1 MEVEKSFDSRLG
13 VVEILKNSSRLSESP
28 TVWIA
33 LSLIIVYA
41 ALSVIGGSFLSLN
54 LRVAYPLVQDNSAVW
69 RGAFWMLF
77 TAMFLHADIVHLGG
91 NLIFLLIFGTSL
103 EEQTSRGRWFT
114 VYFTSGLVGNLFFL
128 LLGGDAAGLG
138 ASGAIWGLL
147 GAAGGL
153 RGLVGMMF
161 YAGMNLFAGGGFLAH
176 AGGLVAGLCF
186 RYLLIKRAH

>member
-1 MEVEKSFDSRLG
+1 MS
-13 VVEILKNSSRLSESP
+13 VVEILKNNSSLSASP

-33 LSLIIVYA
+33 LSLIVVYLT
-41 ALSVIGGSFLSLN
+41 LSILGGSSLSLN
-54 LRVAYPLVQDNSAVW
+54 QRVAFLLVQDNSAVW
-69 RGAFWMLF
+69 RGAIWMLF

-103 EEQTSRGRWFT
+103 EEQTSRGRWLT
-114 VYFTSGLVGNLFFL
+114 VYFISGLVGNLFFL
-128 LLGGDAAGLG
+128 LLGGDAVGLG

-176 AGGLVAGLCF
+176 AGGLVAGLGF
-186 RYLLIKRAH
+186 RYLLIKRTR